1 MKQESNF
8 DDLVQ
13 AIQDAFIKV
22 NNMSEAQHL
31 QKISAYF
38 DDEHNAKVFAV
49 NYPSFD
55 ENGVVVYKELNVP
68 QICLLPMS
76 SLKLDEVE
84 VDFKVRL
91 YGGVKIKKGKEAADL
106 SGNVEKENHYIGG
119 HKLQTQHRLP
129 ENNTF
134 LGYFPQGGGRKSQ
147 DENYANIKL
156 KFVSDEPPEGLMRI
170 QDQFT
175 KIIL

>member
-1 MKQESNF
+1 MKQESSF

-31 QKISAYF
+31 QKISEYFNADSTPKTFQIAYPMF
-38 DDEHNAKVFAV
+38 DSDGKVV
-49 NYPSFD
+49 NKKMD
-55 ENGVVVYKELNVP
+55 IP

-84 VDFKVRL
+84 VDFKVKL
-91 YGGVKIKKGKEAADL
+91 YGGVKLKTER
-106 SGNVEKENHYIGG
+106 NHEKEPEKGDM
-119 HKLQTQHRLP
+119 QHSANLLKASKK
-129 ENNTF
+129 EEDEDSGTF
-134 LGYFPQGGGRKSQ
+134 IGYFPQGYSRKNK
-147 DENYANIKL
+147 DENYANIRL

-170 QDQFT
+170 QEQYT
-175 KIIL
+175 KITL